1 MEMTQMRFK
10 KNKDKNAIPS
20 IKADIENNEKTAS
33 IEEFNNSVDSS
44 FFYTSY
50 KQLNALDDSEII
62 KYIIQ
67 TYPNFVQSSKDA
79 LLKKTFLAILDDEQ
93 FINSILN
100 HYDLTI
106 YDFFKIVYKNY
117 SSLFNTLFIKKIKD
131 KIKNKKYARK

>member
-1 MEMTQMRFK
+1 MRFK

-20 IKADIENNEKTAS
+20 IKVDIENNEKTAS

-44 FFYTSY
+44 FFYTSD

-79 LLKKTFLAILDDEQ
+79 LLKKTFLAILDDEK

-117 SSLFNTLFIKKIKD
+117 SALFNTLFIKKVKD

>member
-1 MEMTQMRFK
+1 MEMTQMHFK

-20 IKADIENNEKTAS
+20 IKVDIENNEKTAS

-44 FFYTSY
+44 FFYTSD

-117 SSLFNTLFIKKIKD
+117 SALFNTLFIKKVKD